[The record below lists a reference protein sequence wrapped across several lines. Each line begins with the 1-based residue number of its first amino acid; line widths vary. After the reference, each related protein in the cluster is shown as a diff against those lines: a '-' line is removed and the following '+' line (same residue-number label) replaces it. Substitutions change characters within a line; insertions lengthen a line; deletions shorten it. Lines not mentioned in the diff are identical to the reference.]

1 MSVVHIRFSFDP
13 IAVKTEEK
21 LYSRISFCFWRTC
34 HNEHYRD
41 SFRTWKFFRHEQ
53 RNCVSC
59 SQLEAKLTFS
69 LCYIA
74 HHLILTYTRILREAA
89 LSKLCN
95 TDFWS
100 VNYGEPGLWCEY
112 IFECNIHQWD
122 KPFDSKFHYNA
133 LPISLIVL
141 QFFVFQF
148 RDSH

>member
-1 MSVVHIRFSFDP
+1 MSVVHIWFSFDP

-21 LYSRISFCFWRTC
+21 LHLRISLFYFSQTC

-74 HHLILTYTRILREAA
+74 HHLILTYSRILRKAA
-89 LSKLCN
+89 VSQFQDFHNPLKCNGSQLKNPDISCAIFELSLSKWILNSQCVEGAR
-95 TDFWS
+95 D
-100 VNYGEPGLWCEY
+100 VR
-112 IFECNIHQWD
+112 
-122 KPFDSKFHYNA
+122 
-133 LPISLIVL
+133 VL
-141 QFFVFQF
+141 
-148 RDSH
+148 